1 MIGLF
6 TSVVALKQIL
16 ITSVVL
22 KLGGVGPLGGLE
34 PLQGGGGGI
43 LSGGKYSVVQICIN
57 MIYVGKINFIS
68 LSFSLD
74 CFLLVSGPTIVND

>member
-1 MIGLF
+1 MSQVIVFHAKMIGLF

-34 PLQGGGGGI
+34 PLQGGGGG
-43 LSGGKYSVVQICIN
+43 GYSVGENTQWYKFVLI
-57 MIYVGKINFIS
+57 
-68 LSFSLD
+68 
-74 CFLLVSGPTIVND
+74 

>member
-34 PLQGGGGGI
+34 PLQGGGGGDTQWGKI
-43 LSGGKYSVVQICIN
+43 LSGTNLY
-57 MIYVGKINFIS
+57 
-68 LSFSLD
+68 
-74 CFLLVSGPTIVND
+74 

>member
-1 MIGLF
+1 M
-6 TSVVALKQIL
+6 

-34 PLQGGGGGI
+34 PLQGGGI
-43 LSGGKYSVVQICIN
+43 LSGGKYSVVLICIN